1 MDISRMDIT
10 GLRLLLYA
18 LAGLLAVTVVGLAF
32 YLSRS
37 ARRVR
42 RQREALVRGE
52 FEAGLFDEEPVEGPA
67 LRLVEDQ
74 TTGRLAV
81 EVMGKRYH
89 RLSEIEDD
97 GLRRRVMLAAAE
109 MVEFTGVLGDAE
121 PRLLPPDEAVHWRED
136 LRRAISPSDADRTE
150 AFLQAAAEQAGQEA
164 LAPVTLVGS
173 LQQALRGSKPDS
185 PEELS
190 LVDEIDQIVQRRLS
204 LTRGLQG
211 RSLHLRRSD
220 GEEIVFEFDGVEYAS
235 IDDIPNHTARLLI
248 QDAIREWEE
257 TR

>member
-1 MDISRMDIT
+1 MDISQMDIT

-18 LAGLLAVTVVGLAF
+18 LVGLLAVTVVGLTF

-52 FEAGLFDEEPVEGPA
+52 FETALFDDEPQERPA
-67 LRLVEDQ
+67 LRLVEDR

-81 EVMGKRYH
+81 EVMGQRYH

-109 MVEFTGVLGDAE
+109 MVEFTGVLGDVE
-121 PRLLPPDEAVHWRED
+121 PKLMPPEEAVHWRED
-136 LRRAISPSDADRTE
+136 LRRAIPRSDADQTA
-150 AFLQAAAEQAGQEA
+150 AFLQAAARQAGQEE
-164 LAPVTLVGS
+164 LTPVTLASS
-173 LQQALRGSKPDS
+173 LQRALRGTKPDS

-211 RSLHLRRSD
+211 RTLHLRRSD
-220 GEEIVFEFDGVEYAS
+220 GEQIVFEFDGVEYSS

-248 QDAIREWEE
+248 QDSIREWEE